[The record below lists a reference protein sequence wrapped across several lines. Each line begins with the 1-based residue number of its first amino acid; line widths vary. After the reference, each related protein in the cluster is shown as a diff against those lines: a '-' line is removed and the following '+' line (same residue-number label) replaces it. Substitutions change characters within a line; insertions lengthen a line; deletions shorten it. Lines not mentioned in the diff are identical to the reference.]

1 MSGTSKMGKHCC
13 LSTVGGLMVQAD
25 TTKPPCS
32 PPSPTCLPSVAGWKR
47 ARGDSELPQ
56 LREAATSQILVSAGS
71 I

>member
-13 LSTVGGLMVQAD
+13 RSTVGGLMVQAD
-25 TTKPPCS
+25 TINPPCS
-32 PPSPTCLPSVAGWKR
+32 PPGPSCLPSAAGQKR

-56 LREAATSQILVSAGS
+56 LREAATSQILASAGS